1 MCPMRK
7 RLKRKRRA
15 CGLCKPHKKGME
27 NRWKTK
33 EFARLKEAEAEV
45 RSASRGTASERADDD
60 AFLRSA
66 GGWKGLVDAEKLI
79 RDIYNDRLICTRPVP
94 KL

>member
-1 MCPMRK
+1 MRK

-27 NRWKTK
+27 NRWKAK
-33 EFARLKEAEAEV
+33 ELARLKEAEAEMRTAG
-45 RSASRGTASERADDD
+45 RSKAPERADDA
-60 AFLRSA
+60 AFLRSF
-66 GGWKGLVDAEKLI
+66 GSWKDTIDAEKLI
-79 RDIYNDRLICTRPVP
+79 RDIYNDRLINTRPVP